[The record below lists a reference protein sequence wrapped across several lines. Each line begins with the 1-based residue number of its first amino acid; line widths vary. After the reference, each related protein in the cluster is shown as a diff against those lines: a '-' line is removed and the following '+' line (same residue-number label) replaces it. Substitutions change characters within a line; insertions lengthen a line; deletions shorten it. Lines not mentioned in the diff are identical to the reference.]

1 MKRNISPRSYEKLC
15 LASYISLFAIV
26 VSGGLVRLTGSGLG
40 CSDWPQC
47 NSEKFIDVSSMHGAI
62 EQINRLFTGVVAAL
76 VIAAVLGSLFLAER
90 KKSLTQLSLGLVV
103 GVLGQVILGG
113 IVVMTG
119 LNPFANMGHFLL
131 SMVLIAN
138 AVVLY
143 RHSREGRNPVSDC
156 TAQERKYLAGIG
168 VLFALAVIS
177 GTVVTATGPHA
188 GDETAVRFGFSIS
201 SVARIHGFF
210 VLLSLLALLIVL
222 LKVKNKTQTREF
234 LEQRLAVFLGVGLL
248 QALVGYVQY
257 FNGIPVVLVATHLFG
272 AALIWSLAVDTITVS
287 GNGLSRPKSQPLSHE
302 QFEPLV

>member
-1 MKRNISPRSYEKLC
+1 VNRKISPGAYEKLC
-15 LASYISLFAIV
+15 LASYVSLFTIV
-26 VSGGLVRLTGSGLG
+26 ISGGLVRLTGSGLG

-47 NSEKFIDVSSMHGAI
+47 NSERFIDVSSMHGAI

-90 KKSLTQLSLGLVV
+90 KRSLTQLSLGLVV
-103 GVLGQVILGG
+103 GVLAQVILGA
-113 IVVMTG
+113 VVVLTG

-138 AVVLY
+138 AIVLY
-143 RHSREGRNPVSDC
+143 RQSRIGKIPVFDC
-156 TAQERKYLAGIG
+156 SLQERKYLLLIG
-168 VLFALAVIS
+168 VLFAGAVVT

-201 SVARIHGFF
+201 SVARVHGFF
-210 VLLSLLALLIVL
+210 VMLSLFALLLVL
-222 LKVKNKTQTREF
+222 LKVRKSRQTREF
-234 LEQRLAVFLGVGLL
+234 LEQRLAAFLGVGLL

-257 FNGIPVVLVATHLFG
+257 FNGIPVILVATHLFG

-287 GNGLSRPKSQPLSHE
+287 GTALSRPKSRSSSH
-302 QFEPLV
+302 

>member
-1 MKRNISPRSYEKLC
+1 
-15 LASYISLFAIV
+15 
-26 VSGGLVRLTGSGLG
+26 
-40 CSDWPQC
+40 
-47 NSEKFIDVSSMHGAI
+47 MHGAI

-113 IVVMTG
+113 IVVLTG

-143 RHSREGRNPVSDC
+143 RYSREERNPVSDC
-156 TAQERKYLAGIG
+156 SPLERKYLAGIG

-188 GDETAVRFGFSIS
+188 GDETAIRFGFSIS

-222 LKVKNKTQTREF
+222 LKVKNKSQTREF

-257 FNGIPVVLVATHLFG
+257 FNGIPVVLVTTHLFG

>member
-1 MKRNISPRSYEKLC
+1 VKRNISPRSYEKLC

-113 IVVMTG
+113 IVVLTG

-156 TAQERKYLAGIG
+156 SSLERKYLAGIG

-222 LKVKNKTQTREF
+222 LKVKNKSHTREF

-287 GNGLSRPKSQPLSHE
+287 GNGLSRPRSQPLSHE